1 MKCYIKDYPRPQ
13 FVRADWE
20 NLNGSWDFD
29 FDDENAGEK
38 EKWYQEFKGD
48 KKINVPFTYET
59 KLSGIQD
66 ETRHDFIWYHRTI
79 SVDGEKLENNRYILH
94 FEGSDFITKVWVNGA
109 YAGSHRGGYARCS
122 FDVTNLVHDGENELT
137 VKVEDSYDPQQPR
150 GKQRWIK
157 ENFGCWYIQTTGIW
171 KTVWSEYVP
180 KIGLASVKMTPDL
193 QNAALKLEYEVDAA
207 EEVLGEDLI
216 VTASVSFKGVPVAK
230 QSVMANQKHVGT
242 TMNVSY
248 YGSIGLEWGVCTWT
262 PSQPDLYDI
271 DFTVIYKGEA
281 VDEIG
286 SYFAMREIRIDG
298 QNILLN
304 GHPLYQRLILDQGY
318 WRDSHLTA
326 PSEEALIEDIDKIHA
341 LGYNGL
347 RKHQKIEDERFLYWC
362 DVKGM
367 LVWSEMAAAYQYS
380 DYAVEEFAKEWMEI
394 VRQNYN
400 HPCIITW
407 TPINESWG
415 VSQVETRRVEQHFT
429 EAVYHLT
436 KSFDMMRPVIVNDGW
451 EHTIS
456 DIITLHDYEEVGD
469 TLYKRYTEYKDQ
481 IMTTEVYHS
490 SAKSAF
496 ANGYEYKGQPMI
508 ISEYGGIAFNNDD
521 SGWGYGNKVN
531 TKEDFIRRFD
541 DITTAVK
548 KIPYCCGFC
557 YTQVSDVQQE
567 INGLMDIDR
576 NFKVEPEVIKEINER
591 RIGYWRSFM

>member
-13 FVRADWE
+13 FVRTDWE
-20 NLNGSWDFD
+20 NLNETWDFG

-79 SVDGEKLENNRYILH
+79 NVDGVKLENNRYILH

-137 VKVEDSYDPQQPR
+137 VKVEDSFDTQQPR
-150 GKQRWIK
+150 GKQRWIN
-157 ENFGCWYIQTTGIW
+157 ENFGCWYVQTTGIW

-180 KIGLASVKMTPDL
+180 KISLASVKMTPDL
-193 QNAALKLEYEVDAA
+193 QNAALKLEYEVAAA
-207 EEVLGEDLI
+207 EKDLDDDLMI
-216 VTASVSFKGVPVAK
+216 TATVSFQGTMVAK
-230 QSVMANQKHVGT
+230 QCVLANQKHVETTINVAYEGT
-242 TMNVSY
+242 V
-248 YGSIGLEWGVCTWT
+248 GLEWGVRVWT
-262 PSQPDLYDI
+262 PTEPDLYDI
-271 DFTVIYKGEA
+271 DFAVTHKGET
-281 VDEIG
+281 VDTVG

-298 QNILLN
+298 SNILLN

-318 WRDSHLTA
+318 WKDSHLTP

-347 RKHQKIEDERFLYWC
+347 RKHQKTEDERFLYWC

-367 LVWSEMAAAYQYS
+367 LVWSEMAAAYRYT
-380 DYAVEEFAKEWMEI
+380 DYAVEKFTKEWMEI

-407 TPINESWG
+407 TPMNESWG
-415 VSQVETRRVEQHFT
+415 VSQIETRKVEQHFT
-429 EAVYHLT
+429 EAVYYLT
-436 KSFDMMRPVIVNDGW
+436 KSLDTMRPVIVNDGW
-451 EHTIS
+451 EHTVS

-481 IMTTEVYHS
+481 ILTTEVYHS
-490 SAKSAF
+490 GKSAL
-496 ANGYEYKGQPMI
+496 ANGYEYKGQPII

-531 TKEDFIRRFD
+531 TKEDFIKRFD

-567 INGLMDIDR
+567 INGLMDMER
-576 NFKVEPEVIKEINER
+576 NFKVEPEIIQEINER
-591 RIGYWRSFM
+591 KVGYWRTFM